1 MLPDAV
7 GCAFGAFGAGAS
19 SRQATAVLLSDPL
32 ELIGELTS
40 SQSALAE
47 LVNRVDRLAQRFVS
61 PESARDHHG
70 KRNPV
75 PPATQRIALPTG
87 PLSTD
92 NGEVHEMGAVGRAP
106 TARRAD
112 SS

>member
-19 SRQATAVLLSDPL
+19 SRQAIAVLLSDPL

-75 PPATQRIALPTG
+75 TPATQRIALPTG
-87 PLSTD
+87 PLSTG